1 MVFGVPVVG
10 GISVEIEV
18 LIIHYYTDLWAKI
31 LEKRNPFLFLKFIL
45 LF

>member
-18 LIIHYYTDLWAKI
+18 FITLFYTNHWTKI
-31 LEKRNPFLFLKFIL
+31 LEKRNPFSF
-45 LF
+45 